1 MLFRLLLTTIFAIS
15 LSAAP
20 SVEQMKEA
28 VKKNPSL
35 LNTPQA
41 QAMLKEKGVTAAE
54 VRAKLATK
62 QIEKQT
68 LDEESIENKIDIVES
83 AESNE
88 SNESTAAPLDVSSER
103 LNPFMYKTSADLR
116 KELNSKQQLLSE
128 GKLSRYSTSFYSNKN
143 IIDSSSL
150 PTPDNYI
157 VSTGDVLS
165 LHVYGDRDKTY
176 TLNVNRNGSVDLE
189 FIGPVKIAG
198 FTFVKA
204 KEHLTEKLKAHFKMS
219 SFSINMES
227 YSSIQVTL
235 IGDVK
240 HPGIYNLSS
249 FSTAKD
255 LLLVAKGVRESA
267 SVREILIKRNS
278 RTIAKLDFY
287 ELLFKGRKFTT
298 TLLKHGDV
306 VVIQKAKKLV
316 SIDGLV
322 NHAAIFELNAYERL
336 DKLIEYAGG
345 MKANASKLNIKID
358 RYSNNSLF
366 ETFKMNYAKAKK
378 FKMRDGDR
386 VYIYPLDDSVDVS
399 VNVYGNIIRPGSY
412 RINSNATLTSF
423 FKDALTQGM
432 KKFFLPETYFEYGVI
447 KRYSHTLNYETKSF
461 NLGKIIDGSES
472 LVLKPKDEIF
482 IFSKNDIA
490 SSSYITTMGETLVN
504 SGKLQYFSGMTLR
517 DAVHASG
524 LKGIID
530 DKIRVTTIHTPNRMP
545 KTLFYSLKNQGSVEL
560 HPYDEVE
567 VYDYYKTHLLEPVSI
582 KGEVINPT
590 TVFYEAGMTIGDLLN
605 VSGGLTTMAYVKKV
619 ELVRYYLDEDSNRQ
633 KKIINIDLSAVNNKN
648 YKIQPYDEVS
658 IFKIPKWNDK
668 KSVELKGEVM
678 FPGVYT
684 IGNGEKLSSVIN
696 RAGGYTEEAF
706 IEGSVFTRESIRK
719 NQSAQYNKS
728 LARIKKELAIIN
740 AMPANAK
747 KSAALSESANSLDEV
762 MVEAKKYEP
771 IGRVSIKLDEN
782 LTRFE
787 DSPFNLTLKDQDTI
801 IIPSQI
807 DTVTVFGEVF
817 NPTSFVYNEETS
829 LEDYIAMA
837 SGYSRTADES
847 SVYIIHADG
856 TSEPIYGG
864 WFSSAVEINKGD
876 TIVVPIY
883 IKENNTLDIWDS
895 VAKILASFALTAAAV
910 NSLGVI

>member
-1 MLFRLLLTTIFAIS
+1 MLFRLLLTTIFTIS
-15 LSAAP
+15 LYAVP
-20 SVEQMKEA
+20 SIEQMKEA
-28 VKKNPSL
+28 VKKDPSL

-41 QAMLKEKGVTAAE
+41 QAMMKEKGVTIEE
-54 VRAKLATK
+54 VRAKLATQ
-62 QIEKQT
+62 QIEKKT
-68 LDEESIENKIDIVES
+68 LSAESIENKIDIVES
-83 AESNE
+83 NESNE
-88 SNESTAAPLDVSSER
+88 SNETIPDISSDR

-116 KELNSKQQLLSE
+116 KELNSQQQLLTE
-128 GKLSRYSTSFYSNKN
+128 GKLSRYSKSFYSNKN

-157 VSTGDVLS
+157 VSTGDTLS
-165 LHVYGDRDKTY
+165 VHVYGDRDKEY

-189 FIGPVKIAG
+189 FIGPVKVAG
-198 FTFVKA
+198 LTFLRA
-204 KEHLTEKLKAHFKMS
+204 KKHLEDKLKAHYQMS
-219 SFSINMES
+219 NFSINMES

-240 HPGIYNLSS
+240 YPGIYNLSS

-255 LLLVAKGVRESA
+255 LLIVAKGVRNSA

-278 RTIAKLDFY
+278 RTIARLDFY
-287 ELLFKGRKFTT
+287 ELLFKGRKFATK
-298 TLLKHGDV
+298 LLKHGDV

-316 SIDGLV
+316 SIDGFV
-322 NHAAIFELNAYERL
+322 NHAAIFELNDYERL

-358 RYSNNSLF
+358 RYSNNSQF
-366 ETFKMNYAKAKK
+366 ETFKINYKKAKK
-378 FKMRDGDR
+378 FKMQDGDK
-386 VYIYPLDDSVDVS
+386 VYIYPLDSSVNLS
-399 VNVYGNIIRPGSY
+399 VNVYGNVIRPGSY
-412 RINSNATLTSF
+412 HINDNATLTGF
-423 FKDALTQGM
+423 FKNALKQGM

-447 KRYSHTLNYETKSF
+447 KRYSHTLDYETKSF

-472 LVLKPKDEIF
+472 LALKPKDEIF

-490 SSSYITTMGETLVN
+490 SSSYITTVGDILVN
-504 SGKLQYFSGMTLR
+504 SGKLQYFNGMTLR

-530 DKIRVTTIHTPNRMP
+530 DKIRVTTIHTANRMP
-545 KTLFYSLKNQGSVEL
+545 KTIFYSLKTQGNTTL
-560 HPYDEVE
+560 HAYDEIE
-567 VYDYYKTHLLEPVSI
+567 VYDYYKTHLLKPVSI

-590 TVFYEAGMTIGDLLN
+590 TVFYEAGMTIDDLLN

-619 ELVRYYLDEDSNRQ
+619 ELVRYYLDEESNRQ
-633 KKIINIDLSAVNNKN
+633 KKIINIDLSSADNKN

-747 KSAALSESANSLDEV
+747 KTAAMTESANSLDEV

-771 IGRVSIKLDEN
+771 IGRVSIKLDSN
-782 LTRFE
+782 LTAFE
-787 DSPFNLTLKDQDTI
+787 ESPFNLTLKDQDTI

-817 NPTSFVYNEETS
+817 NPTSFVYNEEKS
-829 LEDYIAMA
+829 IEDYIAMA

-847 SVYIIHADG
+847 SVYVIHADG

-864 WFSSAVEINKGD
+864 WFSTAVEIQKGD

-883 IKENNTLDIWDS
+883 IKENNALDVWDS